1 MAPIGIFFG
10 RIANFINSELYGR
23 ETDILWSVKFVKID
37 NLPRH
42 PSQIYEALFEG
53 ILLFIILNIIQKRYS
68 YLRGIISALFL
79 IIYSIF
85 RFMIEFTRE
94 PDSQIGLIY
103 FNLTM
108 GQNVSILTFV
118 TGLIIF
124 YIKYEKK

>member
-1 MAPIGIFFG
+1 
-10 RIANFINSELYGR
+10 
-23 ETDILWSVKFVKID
+23 
-37 NLPRH
+37 
-42 PSQIYEALFEG
+42 
-53 ILLFIILNIIQKRYS
+53 
-68 YLRGIISALFL
+68 
-79 IIYSIF
+79 
-85 RFMIEFTRE
+85 MIEFTRE